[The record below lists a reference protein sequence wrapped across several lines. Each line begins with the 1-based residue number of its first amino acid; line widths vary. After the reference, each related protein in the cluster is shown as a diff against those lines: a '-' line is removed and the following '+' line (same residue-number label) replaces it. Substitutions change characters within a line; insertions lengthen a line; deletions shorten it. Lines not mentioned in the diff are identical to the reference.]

1 MHDGESGSVSSE
13 PVVSS
18 HPVKRK
24 AARDAK
30 ERLKY
35 FAQDIPL
42 EKMFSVEQSVDSSS
56 SSSSSDGGNED
67 KSSTPFEKNK
77 EAMAADG
84 WVFVN
89 DAHTFGFIGK
99 RVRRFF
105 RGHPFSDGQVVA
117 FLPKE
122 KNDDTEPLWHI
133 LHDDGDEEDLD
144 WQEIQTSY
152 YCVVKDVKKAL
163 KKSQVSG
170 VLKDIESGA
179 ISLDFSSPDQ
189 PIAQDLTDEAGNEMK
204 VAVAALDG
212 DRDQPI
218 VQDLTDEAGDD
229 MVVVVA
235 ASGDDGY
242 QPIVQGLID
251 ETGDKMK
258 VAIAT
263 LDGDRDQPIAQDLTD
278 ETCDETQVVVAA
290 LDDDGDP
297 PIVQD
302 LLGETGGDVNVAVAA
317 LDGDQPIVQDLLG
330 ETGDNMKV
338 VVAAS
343 GDDVVVAALDDV
355 GSHSEAA
362 GNNQKA
368 SSIMESG
375 SLFSDSTSPDQPI
388 VQDLTDETGDDMKVV
403 VAALKDDD
411 GSHSMTGNN
420 QSASY
425 IMDLVSNFA
434 ESEQIDYNVS
444 NSSRW
449 SKSED
454 DIIDSVSDSDSDSDS
469 DFEKSDLKRLKRN
482 STRSANVNNDT
493 NNTEKPEQPIFQ
505 IDDEDDAE
513 EMFLDELIGP
523 PVDRH
528 STEAQ
533 LGEPDELTQAK
544 IQQYKDAVAWREAM
558 LQRIASLELPGNPL
572 DLLIHELGG
581 TKRVAELTGR
591 KGRLE
596 KDSKGRVH
604 YRLRS
609 ESNNI
614 SLEKQNM
621 YEKEAFMNGQKRVA
635 ILSEAASSGISLQAD
650 KREKNQQRRVHITIE
665 LSWSA
670 DKTVQVSVL
679 VYHCCCMYVCTL

>member
-1 MHDGESGSVSSE
+1 
-13 PVVSS
+13 
-18 HPVKRK
+18 
-24 AARDAK
+24 
-30 ERLKY
+30 
-35 FAQDIPL
+35 
-42 EKMFSVEQSVDSSS
+42 
-56 SSSSSDGGNED
+56 
-67 KSSTPFEKNK
+67 
-77 EAMAADG
+77 
-84 WVFVN
+84 
-89 DAHTFGFIGK
+89 
-99 RVRRFF
+99 
-105 RGHPFSDGQVVA
+105 
-117 FLPKE
+117 
-122 KNDDTEPLWHI
+122 
-133 LHDDGDEEDLD
+133 
-144 WQEIQTSY
+144 
-152 YCVVKDVKKAL
+152 
-163 KKSQVSG
+163 
-170 VLKDIESGA
+170 
-179 ISLDFSSPDQ
+179 
-189 PIAQDLTDEAGNEMK
+189 
-204 VAVAALDG
+204 
-212 DRDQPI
+212 
-218 VQDLTDEAGDD
+218 
-229 MVVVVA
+229 
-235 ASGDDGY
+235 
-242 QPIVQGLID
+242 
-251 ETGDKMK
+251 MK

-263 LDGDRDQPIAQDLTD
+263 LDGDRDQPIVQDLIG
-278 ETCDETQVVVAA
+278 ETGGETQVVVAA
-290 LDDDGDP
+290 LDDVD
-297 PIVQD
+297 
-302 LLGETGGDVNVAVAA
+302 
-317 LDGDQPIVQDLLG
+317 
-330 ETGDNMKV
+330 
-338 VVAAS
+338 
-343 GDDVVVAALDDV
+343 

-375 SLFSDSTSPDQPI
+375 ALFSDSTSPDQPI

-411 GSHSMTGNN
+411 GSHSMAGNN

-434 ESEQIDYNVS
+434 ESEQIDYKVS

-454 DIIDSVSDSDSDSDS
+454 GFIDSVSDSDTVSDSDS

-482 STRSANVNNDT
+482 STRSVTVNNDT
-493 NNTEKPEQPIFQ
+493 NNAEKPEQPIFQ

-533 LGEPDELTQAK
+533 LEEPDELTQAK

-558 LQRIASLELPGNPL
+558 LQRISSLELPGNPL

-581 TKRVAELTGR
+581 TTRVAELTGR

-604 YRLRS
+604 YQLRS

-670 DKTVQVSVL
+670 DKTVQVSD
-679 VYHCCCMYVCTL
+679 CCCMYVCTL